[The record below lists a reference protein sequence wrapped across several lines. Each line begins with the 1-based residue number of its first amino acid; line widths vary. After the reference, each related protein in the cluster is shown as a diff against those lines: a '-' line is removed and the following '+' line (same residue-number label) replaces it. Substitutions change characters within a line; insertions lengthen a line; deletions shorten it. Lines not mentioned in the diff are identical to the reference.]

1 MKTRFRLFTCS
12 TDSMELLC
20 YLVDRLGVRRS
31 EQWYWV
37 PETGSLRRWRMPASE
52 ALVATNR
59 NAVATLIR
67 ERDL

>member
-1 MKTRFRLFTCS
+1 
-12 TDSMELLC
+12 MELLC